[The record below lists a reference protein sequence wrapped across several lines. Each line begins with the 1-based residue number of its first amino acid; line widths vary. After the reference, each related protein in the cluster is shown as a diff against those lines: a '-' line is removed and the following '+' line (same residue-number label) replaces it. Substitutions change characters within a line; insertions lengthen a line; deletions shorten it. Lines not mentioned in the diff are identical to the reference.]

1 MALVKYW
8 DGNDVYI
15 EYGKYKYIYFL
26 NTPDNIKF
34 DRMPFQPTT
43 FWQLPHSMLPLA
55 QTSQNLNINLMSA
68 FQ

>member
-8 DGNDVYI
+8 DGNNVYI
-15 EYGKYKYIYFL
+15 EYEKYKYKFK

-43 FWQLPHSMLPLA
+43 FWQLPHSMLALA
-55 QTSQNLNINLMSA
+55 QTSQNLTINLMSA